1 MTEGEMLFELKGE
14 TPRIIRAGEAFWEPG
29 GEVVHYSDANNRND
43 IGSKFVVT
51 MMCTPGK
58 SMRQFLDEE
67 ELVQPRRLRTRLSE

>member
-1 MTEGEMLFELKGE
+1 M
-14 TPRIIRAGEAFWEPG
+14 
-29 GEVVHYSDANNRND
+29 HYSDANSRDD